1 MSMVL
6 TRSPLEP
13 IGMNGAGGY
22 AKRRSARL
30 SAEGAEGNE
39 APMKKTR
46 VQGAQSSTSAVSTKG
61 QDEDSGVASRKKRKV
76 YDEDVDGFAFTKSK
90 RSKPTKAPAVRNSGP
105 ERASPVKLPPAAST
119 EDAEPKNTQRKTR
132 RRLPTT
138 PEREPAA
145 KPIRRSKRL
154 SNENEPTRQQTS
166 PHKPAHARPHAKHDR
181 SPSPFNARP
190 VTVEKKRQ
198 RTADGGTE
206 EKTMRI
212 QLPFADTPIIKRN
225 KEMRKASAETS
236 HRRSSSGMR
245 GRRASSLIDE
255 GRGNE
260 ASELLPPAASNRS
273 RSCPELNTQVSGLST
288 PPSSENVAFRPPE
301 AIALNSIAQET
312 LADDRIPTTALP
324 HSEVSSADF
333 FKHISAEVTEPR
345 RMRCLLGWCGT
356 RALPAKPDAPT
367 ESTVGLNLEFR
378 ALQAARVI
386 QEELSQDLTSKG
398 ILSDWF
404 SRDDSVPPRIPL
416 RKKPNPR
423 NVANAAKAEE
433 LERELERLK
442 KDRAEWDELIASA
455 ASPSAASPSS
465 PSKPHAE
472 DDGSLSPLHP
482 ELLDSPQRAIL
493 EQLQALTTQ
502 SLTDPSAIQQRLRD
516 ISENLEFTVDQFAHG
531 VHALNTT
538 KETAERLADRSL
550 ADAAGI
556 LEEREKD
563 QRTNGKAVDPM
574 SALRGLA
581 KVLNKQHRRS

>member
-13 IGMNGAGGY
+13 IVMNGAGGY
-22 AKRRSARL
+22 PSRRSARL
-30 SAEGAEGNE
+30 SAEGAEENE
-39 APMKKTR
+39 PPAKKSR
-46 VQGAQSSTSAVSTKG
+46 ANGAQSSKSAVSTKG
-61 QDEDSGVASRKKRKV
+61 QDGDSGAASRKKRKV

-90 RSKPTKAPAVRNSGP
+90 RSKPTKAPAVRNSAP
-105 ERASPVKLPPAAST
+105 ERVSLVKAPPAAST

-154 SNENEPTRQQTS
+154 SDETEPARQQAS
-166 PHKPAHARPHAKHDR
+166 PHKPAHARSHAKHDR

-190 VTVEKKRQ
+190 VTVEKKR
-198 RTADGGTE
+198 RKAADGGGE

-260 ASELLPPAASNRS
+260 ASELLPPAVSNRS
-273 RSCPELNTQVSGLST
+273 RSCPPSNTQVSGLST
-288 PPSSENVAFRPPE
+288 PPSSENFAFRPPE
-301 AIALNSIAQET
+301 AIALNSLAQET
-312 LADDRIPTTALP
+312 LADDTIPTTALP

-356 RALPAKPDAPT
+356 RALPPRPDAPT
-367 ESTVGLNLEFR
+367 ESTVGLNHEFQ

-404 SRDDSVPPRIPL
+404 SRDDSVPPSIPL

-423 NVANAAKAEE
+423 NVANAAKAVE

-442 KDRAEWDELIASA
+442 RERAEWDELIAA
-455 ASPSAASPSS
+455 AASPSS

-493 EQLQALTTQ
+493 EQLQAPTTQ
-502 SLTDPSAIQQRLRD
+502 SLTDPSAIQQRLRN

-538 KETAERLADRSL
+538 KETADRLADRSL
-550 ADAAGI
+550 ADAAGM

>member
-1 MSMVL
+1 M
-6 TRSPLEP
+6 
-13 IGMNGAGGY
+13 
-22 AKRRSARL
+22 
-30 SAEGAEGNE
+30 
-39 APMKKTR
+39 
-46 VQGAQSSTSAVSTKG
+46 
-61 QDEDSGVASRKKRKV
+61 

-90 RSKPTKAPAVRNSGP
+90 RSKPTKAPAVRNSAP
-105 ERASPVKLPPAAST
+105 ERVSLVKAPPAAST

-154 SNENEPTRQQTS
+154 SDETEPARQQAS
-166 PHKPAHARPHAKHDR
+166 PHKPAHARSHAKHDR

-190 VTVEKKRQ
+190 VTVEKKR
-198 RTADGGTE
+198 RKAADGGGE

-255 GRGNE
+255 GRGNGKSNVILSGISMPSNLTPLPAE

-288 PPSSENVAFRPPE
+288 PPSSENFAFRPPE
-301 AIALNSIAQET
+301 AIALNSLAQET
-312 LADDRIPTTALP
+312 LADDTIPTTALP

-378 ALQAARVI
+378 ALQAGMLV
-386 QEELSQDLTSKG
+386 
-398 ILSDWF
+398 
-404 SRDDSVPPRIPL
+404 
-416 RKKPNPR
+416 
-423 NVANAAKAEE
+423 
-433 LERELERLK
+433 
-442 KDRAEWDELIASA
+442 
-455 ASPSAASPSS
+455 
-465 PSKPHAE
+465 
-472 DDGSLSPLHP
+472 
-482 ELLDSPQRAIL
+482 
-493 EQLQALTTQ
+493 
-502 SLTDPSAIQQRLRD
+502 
-516 ISENLEFTVDQFAHG
+516 HG
-531 VHALNTT
+531 
-538 KETAERLADRSL
+538 R
-550 ADAAGI
+550 
-556 LEEREKD
+556 
-563 QRTNGKAVDPM
+563 
-574 SALRGLA
+574 
-581 KVLNKQHRRS
+581 